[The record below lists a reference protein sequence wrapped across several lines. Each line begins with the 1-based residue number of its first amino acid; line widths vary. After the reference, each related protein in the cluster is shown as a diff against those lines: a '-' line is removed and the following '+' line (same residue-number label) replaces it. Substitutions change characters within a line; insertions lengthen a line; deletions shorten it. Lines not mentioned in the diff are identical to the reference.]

1 MKKKFKILTAILMLV
16 VSMFCLAGCRRPYD
30 APEFITIE
38 ASQTAFL
45 IPLTGDTTTQA
56 SFESEELLEQA
67 KVATKEIQIPHR
79 WVQTG
84 RHSWNG
90 EYRASAKLIV
100 VERKPVTR
108 EWISDT
114 NAEASQSSAIFGES
128 LDGIGVYVGMNC
140 SAQIDETNA
149 TKFLYR
155 YNNTPLGTVID
166 NDIRAMVEDE
176 FNKAVGKYNIAD
188 LQANKSNIMNDVVSN
203 VKAHFDEYG
212 VTITVLGMK
221 EGISYENA
229 AIQTAIDEKF
239 SSEQLLETQ
248 QNLNE
253 VEIAKAQ
260 AEAESVKIKAQAD
273 AEVLTIAAE
282 AEAEANRKI
291 ANSLT
296 PELIEKIKY
305 EKWNGELPTVQGT
318 TASIIDMT
326 DTIKN

>member
-1 MKKKFKILTAILMLV
+1 MKIKGIIIGLMATIT
-16 VSMFCLAGCRRPYD
+16 MFTMTGCVKPYD
-30 APEFITIE
+30 TPEFATVE

-45 IPLTGDTTTQA
+45 IPLTGDTENQA
-56 SFESEELLEQA
+56 SFASEELLEKA

-84 RHSWNG
+84 RRNWQG
-90 EYRASAKLIV
+90 EWRPSAKLIV

-108 EWISDT
+108 EWVSPTDPNST
-114 NAEASQSSAIFGES
+114 VNNAIFGES

-140 SAQIDETNA
+140 SAQIDEANA

-155 YNNTPLGTVID
+155 YNNTALSTVID

-188 LQANKSNIMNDVVSN
+188 LQANKTNIMNDVTTN
-203 VKAHFDEYG
+203 VKAHFSEYG

-229 AIQTAIDEKF
+229 TIQTAIDEKF
-239 SSEQLLETQ
+239 SSEQLLEKQ
-248 QNLNE
+248 QNLND
-253 VEIAKAQ
+253 VELAKAEAK
-260 AEAESVKIKAQAD
+260 AEAAKIQAMAD
-273 AEVLTIAAE
+273 AEVVKIAAE

-291 ANSLT
+291 SASLT
-296 PELIEKIKY
+296 ENLINKIKY
-305 EKWNGELPTVQGT
+305 EKWDGKLPQVQGDGT
-318 TASIIDMT
+318 TLID
-326 DTIKN
+326 ISE

>member
-1 MKKKFKILTAILMLV
+1 MKKEMIKKIL
-16 VSMFCLAGCRRPYD
+16 LAGIACTAMAGLTSCRKPYD
-30 APEFITIE
+30 TPEFTTIE

-45 IPLTGDTTTQA
+45 IPLVGDTSEQA
-56 SFESEELLEQA
+56 LFESEELLEKA

-84 RHSWNG
+84 RKSWKG

-108 EWISDT
+108 EWISTTDAEST
-114 NAEASQSSAIFGES
+114 NNQAIFGES
-128 LDGIGVYVGMNC
+128 LDGIGIYVGMNC
-140 SAQIDETNA
+140 SAQIDEANA

-155 YNNTPLGTVID
+155 YNNTPLSTVID

-188 LQANKSNIMNDVVSN
+188 LQANKTAIMKDVTTN
-203 VKAHFDEYG
+203 VKKHFEEYG

-221 EGISYENA
+221 EGISYENP

-239 SSEQLLETQ
+239 SSEQLIITQ
-248 QNLNE
+248 QNMND
-253 VEIAKAQ
+253 VEISKAEAAAQSAKIA
-260 AEAESVKIKAQAD
+260 AEAE
-273 AEVLTIAAE
+273 AEVLRIQAD

-291 ANSLT
+291 SESLT
-296 PELIEKIKY
+296 DNLINKIKY
-305 EKWNGELPTVQGT
+305 EKWNGEMPYVQGNST
-318 TASIIDMT
+318 PIID
-326 DTIKN
+326 ISK